1 MRIFATL
8 AVLALSIA
16 GSHLIAAQPFSKEEL
31 KVKNLAQLEE
41 NARTSQDW
49 RTLAQMWE
57 SREAM
62 LLEKAARHDRLEQRY
77 ASAPKSL
84 IAKRGNSW
92 NTPRRQAQLA
102 DKARTEAVAAG
113 RTAAVFIARADA
125 AAVNVD

>member
-1 MRIFATL
+1 MTTFVITA
-8 AVLALSIA
+8 LALVA
-16 GSHLIAAQPFSKEEL
+16 TPLIAAQPFSDDEL
-31 KVKNLAQLEE
+31 KAKNLAQLEE
-41 NARTSQDW
+41 RAKSPEDW

-62 LLEKAARHDRLEQRY
+62 LMEKAARHDRLEQRY

-84 IAKRGNSW
+84 IAKRGHAW

-102 DKARTEAVAAG
+102 DKARAEAELAAE
-113 RTAAVFIARADA
+113 RAAVFVARVDA